1 MVGNGVQNAWCIQ
14 PLICQQRLTAS
25 RIGNGWRTISS
36 LCLMAIGFDK
46 SWASPSLFW
55 AAGFIIKCVFTQFII

>member
-1 MVGNGVQNAWCIQ
+1 
-14 PLICQQRLTAS
+14 
-25 RIGNGWRTISS
+25 
-36 LCLMAIGFDK
+36 MAIGFDK